1 MKKLLLSFVLLLMT
15 ALGVQAQ
22 GLEGKWVTQITDKEP
37 KGDFYLIF
45 NPKKLDMKIVSKAN
59 EKEFNIKL
67 SVNMEASYT
76 LKDNVINFTLKSNKT
91 NIKIEDLEMKG
102 EMADEINGNPEM
114 KKEVIK
120 MLQKE
125 FDKEIGKNSDDLSSL
140 TGGNSLTILSNNGKE
155 LVIKGADGT
164 VMNFKKVK

>member
-1 MKKLLLSFVLLLMT
+1 MKKLLLSFALLLMT

-22 GLEGKWVTQITDKEP
+22 SLEGKWVTQITDKEP

-67 SVNMEASYT
+67 SVNLEASYT
-76 LKDNVINFTLKSNKT
+76 LKDNVIDFTINPKKT
-91 NIKIEDLEMKG
+91 KVKIEDLEMKG
-102 EMADEINGNPEM
+102 EMADQINGDPEM
-114 KKEVIK
+114 KKQVIK

-125 FDKEIGKNSDDLSSL
+125 FDKEIGKNSGDLSSL
-140 TGGNSLTILSNNGKE
+140 VGGNSLTILSNNGKE
-155 LVIKGADGT
+155 LVIKGADDT
-164 VMNFKKVK
+164 EMTFKRVE